1 MILNSC
7 SRLTD
12 RGLSLI
18 GRRCPELRHLE
29 IKGCVNVTNIGI
41 FELVT
46 QCVNLDH
53 LDVTGKLGGR
63 SGVVLVMR
71 PRGA

>member
-63 SGVVLVMR
+63 SGVVLVM
-71 PRGA
+71 